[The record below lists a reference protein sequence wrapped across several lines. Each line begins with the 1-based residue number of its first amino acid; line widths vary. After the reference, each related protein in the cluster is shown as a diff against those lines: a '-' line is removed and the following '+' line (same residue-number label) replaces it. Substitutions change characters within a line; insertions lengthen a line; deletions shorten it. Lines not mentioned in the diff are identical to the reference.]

1 MILRCPSVNVNYT
14 ATHRRVPTCTYRCRL
29 ACSSSVG
36 TAVTCCITTYHSGHY
51 VGFTK
56 SENIQTGYTILPKPS
71 DICEGGKYIGVSWI
85 TTRCVAPRSVCVLPR
100 YLCKKLGL
108 GSVLKHLCE
117 VHLSCIH
124 IGNMWRVIANGPN
137 WGIEAVKLR
146 TPRTQLK
153 QHRDEKTWD
162 GDTPIYGKPTLN
174 GVCCDCRHFGPLCI
188 PFRTM
193 KMKSDVISAHV

>member
-1 MILRCPSVNVNYT
+1 MYIPMPISLQFQCWHSTNLLYNYIPFRALCWIYKKWEYTDRVHNSSETQWHLRRGQIP
-14 ATHRRVPTCTYRCRL
+14 R
-29 ACSSSVG
+29 
-36 TAVTCCITTYHSGHY
+36 
-51 VGFTK
+51 
-56 SENIQTGYTILPKPS
+56 
-71 DICEGGKYIGVSWI
+71 VSWM

-153 QHRDEKTWD
+153 QHRDEKTRD

-174 GVCCDCRHFGPLCI
+174 GVCCDFRHFGPLCI